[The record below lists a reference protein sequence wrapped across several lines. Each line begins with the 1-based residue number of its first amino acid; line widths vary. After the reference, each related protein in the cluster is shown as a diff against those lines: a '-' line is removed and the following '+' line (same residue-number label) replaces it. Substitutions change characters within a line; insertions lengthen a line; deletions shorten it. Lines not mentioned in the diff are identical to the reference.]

1 MAYSLPV
8 TIYVGVHEAKTN
20 LPRLISAVE
29 RSLEEV
35 LITRHG
41 KPVARLVPVT
51 ASGERLADDLDPTA
65 LRRMRLHAAKARVR
79 ETLVSEPPSTEEVV
93 AMVRQDRER
102 DDS

>member
-1 MAYSLPV
+1 M

-51 ASGERLADDLDPTA
+51 ASGERLADDLDPAA
-65 LRRMRLHAAKARVR
+65 LRSMRLHAAKARLR
-79 ETLVSEPPSTEEVV
+79 ESLVAEPPSTAEIV

-102 DDS
+102 DDT